1 MRLAWAA
8 AVHKSGI
15 TLWLGVCMVHSE
27 IDHTP
32 TTTMAEI
39 MSKYLFQIRLTFVV
53 IALVLNWALLPMAT
67 AAEGTRSQALP
78 GTLAHVIETGALR
91 VGVSLFPPW
100 TIKQRDGQLVGF
112 EIDVAKQLAKDLG
125 VKPEFQVYEWEKIMP
140 ALLKRDIDIISA
152 GLVITPQ
159 RALKFNFSQPY
170 DSSGIGLVT
179 NIALTQSFNGLHD
192 LNRSEVMIVAVTG
205 SISEDVAHRVF
216 PNANLK
222 TVTTSQEAIQAV
234 VKGKVH
240 AYIEH
245 EPITT
250 FIVLDNPE
258 TVDEPLS
265 KPLLETR
272 EGFAVNKGDP
282 DFTNFLNAWIISHE
296 ADAWLSSAHK
306 YWFEGV
312 EWRKDLA
319 TNP

>member
-1 MRLAWAA
+1 MKSFRPFSRVHVIFICLALSW
-8 AVHKSGI
+8 SSSYSS
-15 TLWLGVCMVHSE
+15 L
-27 IDHTP
+27 
-32 TTTMAEI
+32 
-39 MSKYLFQIRLTFVV
+39 
-53 IALVLNWALLPMAT
+53 AT
-67 AAEGTRSQALP
+67 AETEALSQP
-78 GTLAHVIETGALR
+78 GTLQSVLAKKSLR
-91 VGVSLFPPW
+91 IGVSLFTPW

-125 VKPEFQVYEWEKIMP
+125 VKPEFHVLEWEKIMP
-140 ALLKRDIDIISA
+140 ALLKREIDIIAA
-152 GLVITPQ
+152 GMVITPQ

-179 NIALTQSFNGLHD
+179 NIPLTKTFNGPHD
-192 LNRSEVMIVAVTG
+192 LNRSEVTITAVTG
-205 SISEDVAHRVF
+205 SISEDVARRVF
-216 PNANLK
+216 PNATIK
-222 TVTTSQEAIQAV
+222 TLSSSQQAIQAV
-234 VKGKVH
+234 AKGKVH
-240 AYIEH
+240 AYVEH

-250 FIVLDNPE
+250 FIALDNPE

-282 DFTNFLNAWIISHE
+282 DFINFLNAWVISHD
-296 ADAWLSSAHK
+296 ADAWLSSAHN